1 MAHRPRRTCGAGGAD
16 APVSPRR
23 AGGPRLPGR
32 TGRTGGA
39 GHPRR
44 ASRSRRPGGPRQ
56 AGRTRRAG
64 GSRRTNPSRG
74 AGRTGASPRAGG
86 AGRPYGPG
94 RTGRP
99 GRPCRSG
106 WPGWSS
112 HTRHEAAP
120 PARHPTVPPRSI
132 AGIPVHQNP
141 SPFHRSPFYGRDG
154 VFVLPP
160 FSLPAAQLNPIPWR
174 IARKGCAGGVQLVAA
189 GIDTASASWYTFLS

>member
-1 MAHRPRRTCGAGGAD
+1 MAHRPRRTCGAGGTD
-16 APVSPRR
+16 TPVSPRR
-23 AGGPRLPGR
+23 AGGPRLP
-32 TGRTGGA
+32 GRTGGA

-64 GSRRTNPSRG
+64 GSRRTSTPSST
-74 AGRTGASPRAGG
+74 GRAGASRCTGG

-94 RTGRP
+94 RTGKA

-106 WPGWSS
+106 WPGGPG

-120 PARHPTVPPRSI
+120 PAGHPTVPPRSI

-141 SPFHRSPFYGRDG
+141 SLFHLSPFYGRDG
-154 VFVLPP
+154 VFVLPA
-160 FSLPAAQLNPIPWR
+160 FSLPAARLNHVPWR
-174 IARKGCAGGVQLVAA
+174 IARKGCAGGAQLVTA
-189 GIDTASASWYTFLS
+189 GIDTAPASWYTFLS